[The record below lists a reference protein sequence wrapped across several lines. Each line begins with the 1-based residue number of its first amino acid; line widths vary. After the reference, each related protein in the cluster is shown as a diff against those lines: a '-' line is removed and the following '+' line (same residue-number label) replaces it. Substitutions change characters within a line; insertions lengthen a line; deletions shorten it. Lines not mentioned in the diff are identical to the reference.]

1 MNTQPTTA
9 SIPPVR
15 IDDQPPVLKSRIFN
29 PCSKPEP
36 SFHPVALPEPPHPA
50 ALDDAAYYGL
60 VGDIVRTIAPHTEA
74 DPAALLLQLLVAI
87 GNCIGRGPHFTV
99 EMTPH
104 YTNEFCVIVGQSAKA
119 RKGTSFKWIV
129 TLLDMADPGWRG
141 KCQAHGLVS
150 GEGII
155 HHVRDEMPG
164 GKEGEVVAG
173 ITDKRLLIV
182 EEEFGA
188 VLAAATRKE
197 NTLTS
202 ILRCAWD
209 GIDLRTLAKNSH
221 EIATA
226 PHISV
231 IGHITLDELK
241 NKLRGDSI
249 TNGFAN
255 RFLWIYARRSQ
266 MLPHG
271 GTLCAADLRGH
282 AETLQEI
289 IETARGIGELRR
301 DSAADDL
308 WCAQYEQLSAERSG
322 MLGAVTS
329 RQEAHA
335 VRLSHLY
342 ALLDGSRFIR
352 VEHLRAA
359 LAICDYALRSADY
372 CFGGLSPNAKAI
384 LNALQFSAPEGLSRT
399 FLQKQVF
406 QGHCDAVDLEE
417 ALRELEAGHYATTTL
432 EKTAGPTRELW
443 HAANY
448 ANLAN

>member
-1 MNTQPTTA
+1 M
-9 SIPPVR
+9 
-15 IDDQPPVLKSRIFN
+15 KSRIYN
-29 PCSKPEP
+29 PCAEPAP
-36 SFHPVALPEPPHPA
+36 SFHPVAPLAPAHPA

-60 VGDIVRTIAPHTEA
+60 AGDIVRIIAPHTEA

-129 TLLDMADPGWRG
+129 TLLDMVDPSWRAN
-141 KCQAHGLVS
+141 CQAHGLVS

-155 HHVRDEMPG
+155 HHVRDDLPG
-164 GKEGEVVAG
+164 GKEGDVVAG
-173 ITDKRLLIV
+173 VSDKRLLVV

-188 VLAAATRKE
+188 VLAAAMRKE

-202 ILRCAWD
+202 TLRCAWD
-209 GIDLRTLAKNSH
+209 GKDLRTLAKNSH

-241 NKLRGDSI
+241 NKLRGDSL

-271 GTLCAADLRGH
+271 GTLRAADLREP
-282 AETLQEI
+282 AETLQEV
-289 IETARGIGELRR
+289 IETARGFGELRR
-301 DSAADDL
+301 DADANAL
-308 WCAQYEQLSAERSG
+308 WCVQYERLSAERRG
-322 MLGAVTS
+322 LLGGVTS

-335 VRLSHLY
+335 VRLSLLY
-342 ALLDGSRFIR
+342 ALLDGSRCIR

-359 LAICDYALRSADY
+359 LAICDYALRSAEY

-384 LNALQFSAPEGLSRT
+384 LNALQTSVPIGLTRT
-399 FLQKQVF
+399 SIYVQVF
-406 QGHCDAVDLEE
+406 QRHTDSAQIDE
-417 ALRELEAGHYATTTL
+417 ALLELESGQYAVRSVEQTSGAPREIWHL
-432 EKTAGPTRELW
+432 AKTEGWT
-443 HAANY
+443 
-448 ANLAN
+448 